1 MGVDNLIP
9 EICLTRY
16 FVAAQGYNIKNNSL
30 RQYNKISVLVE
41 KNGKAFSSRRT
52 NNISIWYFFITD
64 RVKKGEVS
72 VLWCPTGDMI
82 VDYMKKLLQRD
93 IFSEFRDQIMG
104 VIPDAYTGPVK
115 VKVEQLRRS

>member
-1 MGVDNLIP
+1 M
-9 EICLTRY
+9 
-16 FVAAQGYNIKNNSL
+16 NNSL

-104 VIPDAYTGPVK
+104 VIPDAYIGPVK